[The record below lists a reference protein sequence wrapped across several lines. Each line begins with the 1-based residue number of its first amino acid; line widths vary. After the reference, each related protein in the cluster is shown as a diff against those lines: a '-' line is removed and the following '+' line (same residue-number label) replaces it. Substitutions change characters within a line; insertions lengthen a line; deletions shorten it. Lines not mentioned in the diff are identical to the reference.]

1 MANFIVRWLS
11 LVPMRREKHA
21 ARRERSGGPSGPAPH
36 GASQSYRA
44 VELRTHGPACRPAKA
59 LAGKRMLVADAPAL
73 PLEGCK
79 MRCACYYQQHAD
91 RRSSEPRRLAD
102 IGVSGNYYT
111 GPERRS
117 GLDRRISGTGAEDNY
132 YDYMRRR
139 DQ

>member
-11 LVPMRREKHA
+11 LVPLRREKHA
-21 ARRERSGGPSGPAPH
+21 ARRERSGGESGPAPH
-36 GASQSYRA
+36 AAQSYRA
-44 VELRTHGPACRPAKA
+44 VELRTQGPACRQAKA

-73 PLEGCK
+73 PLAACK
-79 MRCACYYQQHAD
+79 LRCVCYYQPHAD

-102 IGVSGNYYT
+102 IGVSGSYYT

-117 GLDRRISGTGAEDNY
+117 GLDRRISGAGAEDNY